1 VISIDALRIG
11 VVMKP
16 LLHYIRFL
24 VQIYYLYLV
33 VELGSSSS
41 LAML

>member
-1 VISIDALRIG
+1 
-11 VVMKP
+11 MKP
-16 LLHYIRFL
+16 LLHYTLFL
-24 VQIYYLYLV
+24 AQISYYYVV

>member
-1 VISIDALRIG
+1 
-11 VVMKP
+11 MKP
-16 LLHYIRFL
+16 LLHYILFL
-24 VQIYYLYLV
+24 AQISYHYLV